1 MTHSAKPIS
10 ILQISDLH
18 VLPHSNDKLLGVA
31 TEYYFKQA
39 LQHAFEQYPQFDLIL
54 VSGDLAQDPCLASYQ
69 RIYETFSACQI
80 KTVCLPGNHDDWR
93 LMRQVLNKEYLSCEK
108 QVLWDDWQLINLNS
122 QKLTDPGGFLQQ
134 AELDFLIN
142 CLVNEPK
149 RHAMI
154 AVHHNCTPSYSA
166 WLDTMIISNAPD
178 FFAILKDYPQVK
190 VITTGHIHQLL
201 DVQEQGIRV
210 LGVPSTCFQF
220 KPNCK
225 DFTLDTIAP
234 PGYRLLQ
241 LYPDGQIQTQVQRLP
256 FAIAE
261 LHTNSAGY

>member
-18 VLPHSNDKLLGVA
+18 VLPHRNDKLLGVA

-39 LQHAFEQYPQFDLIL
+39 LQHAFEQYQAFDLIL
-54 VSGDLAQDPCLASYQ
+54 VSGDLAQDPCLDSYQ
-69 RIYETFSACQI
+69 RIYEILSAYQT
-80 KTVCLPGNHDDWR
+80 KTVCLPGNHDDWP
-93 LMRQVLNKEYLSCEK
+93 LMQKVLNAGCVSCEK
-108 QVLWDDWQLINLNS
+108 RLLCGEWQLINLNS
-122 QKLTDPGGFLQQ
+122 QKLTDPGGYLQQ
-134 AELDFLIN
+134 TELDFLVES
-142 CLVNEPK
+142 LSSEPE
-149 RHAMI
+149 RPTLI

-178 FFAILKDYPQVK
+178 FFAILKNYPQVK
-190 VITTGHIHQLL
+190 AITTGHIHQLL
-201 DVQEQGIRV
+201 ETQHQGI
-210 LGVPSTCFQF
+210 LIFGVPSTCFQF

-234 PGYRLLQ
+234 GYRVLQ
-241 LYPDGQIQTQVQRLP
+241 LYPDGQMTTQVHRLP

-261 LHTNSAGY
+261 LHTDSAGY